1 MKKWMTASFY
11 EKIQDRDLTLL
22 ILIGG
27 LYALGIFLSN
37 TFVNV
42 YLWRQTNDYLTIAT
56 YNLAVFVF
64 QPLTFIV
71 AGKLAKKIDRVIVL
85 RLGVTF
91 LSLFFLTVL
100 FLGQQAAYF
109 NILLGCLLG
118 VGYGFYWLA
127 FNVLTFE
134 ITEPDTRDF
143 FNGFMGV
150 LESFGGMVAPV
161 IAGAIIAKLET
172 NIGYTTVFSIS
183 LGLFLLA
190 VFSSMFLKRRKAKG
204 KYQLKQVYQELTINH
219 NWKNIVIANLFL
231 GFREGIF
238 IFVITIWVF
247 LITNSELALGVFH
260 LTLNGVSLIGYF
272 LVTKYLQPTMRKHAL
287 LIGSVVISFS
297 IFILAV
303 DLSYATLIIYALV
316 IGLAYPLFNV
326 PYNSM
331 TYDVI
336 GISKYAK
343 NWRIEYVVIFEIF
356 INIGRVF
363 SILIFIITFLLFG
376 EPAIRYLLII
386 ISQTYLM
393 VFYYMRKVTISY

>member
-1 MKKWMTASFY
+1 MKKWMTVAFY
-11 EKIQDRDLTLL
+11 EKVHDRDLMLL
-22 ILIGG
+22 IFIGG

-56 YNLAVFVF
+56 YNLAIFIF
-64 QPLTFIV
+64 QALTFIV

-85 RLGVTF
+85 RLGVIF

-100 FLGQQAAYF
+100 FLGQHAAYF
-109 NILLGCLLG
+109 NMLLGCLLG
-118 VGYGFYWLA
+118 IGYGFYWLA

-150 LESFGGMVAPV
+150 LESFGGMIAPIV
-161 IAGAIIAKLET
+161 AGAIIAKLET
-172 NIGYTTVFSIS
+172 NIGYTTIFSIS

-190 VFSSMFLKRRKAKG
+190 VLSSMFLKRRKAQG
-204 KYQLKQVYQELTINH
+204 KYQLKQVFSELTTNH
-219 NWKNIVIANLFL
+219 NWKNIVFANFFL
-231 GFREGIF
+231 GLREGIF
-238 IFVITIWVF
+238 VFVITIWIF
-247 LITNSELALGVFH
+247 LVTSSELALGVFH

-272 LVTKYLQPTMRKHAL
+272 LIIKFLQPIMRKHAL

-297 IFILAV
+297 IIILTV
-303 DLSYATLIIYALV
+303 HLSYVTLITYALV

-336 GISKYAK
+336 GKSRQAK
-343 NWRIEYVVIFEIF
+343 DWRIEYVVIFEIF
-356 INIGRVF
+356 INLGRVL
-363 SILIFIITFLLFG
+363 SVCIFIIAYLLFG
-376 EPAIRYLLII
+376 DTAIRYLLLV
-386 ISQTYLM
+386 ISQSYL
-393 VFYYMRKVTISY
+393 VIFYYLRKVLVM